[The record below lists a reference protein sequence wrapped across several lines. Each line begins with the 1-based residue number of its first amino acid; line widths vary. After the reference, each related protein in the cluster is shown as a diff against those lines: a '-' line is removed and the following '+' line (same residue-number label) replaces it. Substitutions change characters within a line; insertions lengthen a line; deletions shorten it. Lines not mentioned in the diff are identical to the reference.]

1 MCGELRLGEAALNL
15 GQLGVLP
22 LKNTSLKPSKILTS
36 LSSFQSVQKNP
47 LRFKLGT
54 TKPESLFCS
63 NFRTVYILIFSRM
76 KLLLLLFF
84 ILRKAHR
91 SGVEGKTAAV
101 QLQRSWIQIRY
112 NQTRVAFLQQF
123 PYGVYFNLIENEI
136 IIFAVFNTS
145 QSPKKWS
152 KR

>member
-1 MCGELRLGEAALNL
+1 MLWVTGWMCGELRLGEAALNL

-47 LRFKLGT
+47 LK
-54 TKPESLFCS
+54 
-63 NFRTVYILIFSRM
+63 
-76 KLLLLLFF
+76 
-84 ILRKAHR
+84 
-91 SGVEGKTAAV
+91 
-101 QLQRSWIQIRY
+101 IQIRY

-123 PYGVYFNLIENEI
+123 PYGVHFNIIENEI
-136 IIFAVFNTS
+136 IIVAVFNTS

-152 KR
+152 IR

>member
-63 NFRTVYILIFSRM
+63 NFLTVCISISLKM
-76 KLLLLLFF
+76 KLLLLPFF

-91 SGVEGKTAAV
+91 SGVRGKRSSTDAAK
-101 QLQRSWIQIRY
+101 LGRSMVVLWLVFDGESQKSE
-112 NQTRVAFLQQF
+112 QAVC
-123 PYGVYFNLIENEI
+123 FN
-136 IIFAVFNTS
+136 S
-145 QSPKKWS
+145 
-152 KR
+152 

>member
-63 NFRTVYILIFSRM
+63 NFPTVCILILSRM
-76 KLLLLLFF
+76 KLLFLPFLILL
-84 ILRKAHR
+84 KAQR
-91 SGVEGKTAAV
+91 SGVRGKRSSTTAAK
-101 QLQRSWIQIRY
+101 LGRK
-112 NQTRVAFLQQF
+112 L
-123 PYGVYFNLIENEI
+123 
-136 IIFAVFNTS
+136 
-145 QSPKKWS
+145 
-152 KR
+152 